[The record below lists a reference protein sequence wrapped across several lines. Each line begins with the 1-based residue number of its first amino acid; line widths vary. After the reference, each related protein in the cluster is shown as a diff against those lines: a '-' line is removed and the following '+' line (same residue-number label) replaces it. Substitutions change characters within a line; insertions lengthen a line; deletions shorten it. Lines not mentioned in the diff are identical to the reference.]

1 MHRYVSTYL
10 THEIG
15 ARLDEIGDGTGEVP
29 GACDEGTFEV
39 SGCAWGEVTG
49 TGWKEIKWR

>member
-49 TGWKEIKWR
+49 TGWKDIKWR